1 MKRGYLYDS
10 KADIYI
16 CGEQDW
22 QSGRGNPG
30 VGTGGCEPACDFVG
44 GHEGFWSSA
53 CDCRR
58 FLSGCNDVEG
68 AGIYILDYTGPAV
81 AISDELGSLH
91 QILTTLEEGNINLE
105 YLYDFNTRKSD
116 YAYLILKV
124 DEVERAVDVLSKSK
138 IKLLSQEDLKTK

>member
-1 MKRGYLYDS
+1 MTVKQISIFVENKIGNLAEVTQVLAQAGVSLHAISLADTKDFGVLRVIVDDSYLAATTLKEQGYIFSITSVL
-10 KADIYI
+10 
-16 CGEQDW
+16 
-22 QSGRGNPG
+22 
-30 VGTGGCEPACDFVG
+30 
-44 GHEGFWSSA
+44 
-53 CDCRR
+53 
-58 FLSGCNDVEG
+58 
-68 AGIYILDYTGPAV
+68 AV
-81 AISDELGSLH
+81 AISDEPGSLH

>member
-1 MKRGYLYDS
+1 MTVKQISIFVENKIGNLAEVTQVLAQAGVSLHAISLADTKDFGVLRVIVDDSYLAATTLKEQGYIFSITPVL
-10 KADIYI
+10 
-16 CGEQDW
+16 
-22 QSGRGNPG
+22 
-30 VGTGGCEPACDFVG
+30 
-44 GHEGFWSSA
+44 
-53 CDCRR
+53 
-58 FLSGCNDVEG
+58 
-68 AGIYILDYTGPAV
+68 AV
-81 AISDELGSLH
+81 AISDEPGSLH

>member
-1 MKRGYLYDS
+1 MTVKQISIFVENQIGNLAEVTQVLAQAGVSLHAISLADTKDFGVLRVIVDDSYLAATTLKEQGYIFSITPVL
-10 KADIYI
+10 
-16 CGEQDW
+16 
-22 QSGRGNPG
+22 
-30 VGTGGCEPACDFVG
+30 
-44 GHEGFWSSA
+44 
-53 CDCRR
+53 
-58 FLSGCNDVEG
+58 
-68 AGIYILDYTGPAV
+68 AV
-81 AISDELGSLH
+81 AISDEPGSLH

>member
-1 MKRGYLYDS
+1 MTVKQISIFVENKIGNLAEVTQVLAQAGVSLHAISLADTKDFGVLRVIVDDSYLAATTLKEQGYIFSITPVL
-10 KADIYI
+10 
-16 CGEQDW
+16 
-22 QSGRGNPG
+22 
-30 VGTGGCEPACDFVG
+30 
-44 GHEGFWSSA
+44 
-53 CDCRR
+53 
-58 FLSGCNDVEG
+58 
-68 AGIYILDYTGPAV
+68 AV
-81 AISDELGSLH
+81 AISDDPGSLH

>member
-1 MKRGYLYDS
+1 MIVKQISIFVENKIGNLAEVTQVLAQAGVSLHAISLADTKDFGVLRVIVDDSYLAATTLKEQGYIFSITPVL
-10 KADIYI
+10 
-16 CGEQDW
+16 
-22 QSGRGNPG
+22 
-30 VGTGGCEPACDFVG
+30 
-44 GHEGFWSSA
+44 
-53 CDCRR
+53 
-58 FLSGCNDVEG
+58 
-68 AGIYILDYTGPAV
+68 AV
-81 AISDELGSLH
+81 AISDEPGSLH

>member
-1 MKRGYLYDS
+1 MTVKQISIFVETKIGNLAEVTQVLAQAGVSLHAISLADTKDFGVLRVIVDDSYLAATTLKEQGYIFSITPVL
-10 KADIYI
+10 
-16 CGEQDW
+16 
-22 QSGRGNPG
+22 
-30 VGTGGCEPACDFVG
+30 
-44 GHEGFWSSA
+44 
-53 CDCRR
+53 
-58 FLSGCNDVEG
+58 
-68 AGIYILDYTGPAV
+68 AV
-81 AISDELGSLH
+81 AISDEPGSLH